1 MAALHREAKDKQI
14 ARGGCEQI
22 VVAFRAEP
30 WLLGFLEVPVLL
42 EALCVSLAKYLTLSS
57 KLFISLS

>member
-1 MAALHREAKDKQI
+1 MAALNRGAKDKQI
-14 ARGGCEQI
+14 ARGGCEKA

-42 EALCVSLAKYLTLSS
+42 EALCVSLGKYLTLS
-57 KLFISLS
+57 ISLS